1 MCKAFYLNGF
11 KIICSILLVCNFEK
25 KIQSHLMSTLKLF
38 NKGILAYLYLLFIL
52 CLDVQPRHLLSL
64 VTVDETLS

>member
-1 MCKAFYLNGF
+1 MCY
-11 KIICSILLVCNFEK
+11 FEK

-38 NKGILAYLYLLFIL
+38 IKGILAYLYLLFIL

-64 VTVDETLS
+64 VTVDETLY